1 MYKLLIILMK
11 LKKQKKKKQQKNKKS
26 NLNMLIRTYSLITN
40 KITRSFKMVL
50 LGEINNSNRY
60 IIKIY

>member
-1 MYKLLIILMK
+1 MVPTVLNVKFSQLIQLG
-11 LKKQKKKKQQKNKKS
+11 KNFAYLGGFS
-26 NLNMLIRTYSLITN
+26 FITN

-60 IIKIY
+60 ILKIY